1 MQQIFL
7 MVQAMTNIVRRG
19 AEEVRLEVKRRR
31 LLIWLSLY
39 SCQDGRRQAEGRM
52 TAGDI
57 GPGPGTELEVSCAKL
72 RYNCRLHQPLTSG
85 SSSEVVPFSHSKA
98 DSIYSV
104 CRVES
109 RFCLGCDYL
118 FVCFY
123 GKVDK
128 KRYCLA
134 F

>member
-1 MQQIFL
+1 
-7 MVQAMTNIVRRG
+7 
-19 AEEVRLEVKRRR
+19 
-31 LLIWLSLY
+31 
-39 SCQDGRRQAEGRM
+39 M

-72 RYNCRLHQPLTSG
+72 RYNCRLHQPFTSG

-104 CRVES
+104 YRVES
-109 RFCLGCDYL
+109 RLCLGCNYFL
-118 FVCFY
+118 VCFY

-128 KRYCLA
+128 ERYCLA